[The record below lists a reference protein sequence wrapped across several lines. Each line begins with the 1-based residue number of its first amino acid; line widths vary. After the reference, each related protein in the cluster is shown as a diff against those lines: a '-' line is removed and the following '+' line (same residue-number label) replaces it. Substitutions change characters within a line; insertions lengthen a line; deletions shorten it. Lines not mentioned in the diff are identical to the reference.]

1 MKKYGQ
7 KKASDIGDSSCVAC
21 SVHNRPAF
29 QRLKISVLSLWNVLH
44 YPLLCVFVASLSMQL
59 MYVLVAFGFFAM
71 VGYVAMIALPLA
83 WIIKKREEN
92 SFKCLC
98 GQKA

>member
-7 KKASDIGDSSCVAC
+7 KKVSDIGDSSCVAC
-21 SVHNRPAF
+21 SVHNRPTF
-29 QRLKISVLSLWNVLH
+29 QRVKITALAFWDVLR

-59 MYVLVAFGFFAM
+59 MYVFVAFGFFAM
-71 VGYVAMIALPLA
+71 MGYVAMIALPLA
-83 WIIKKREEN
+83 YIIKKREDN
-92 SFKCLC
+92 SFKCLY